1 MRALDEVVRT
11 AAVAGNTHDQ
21 GDVMDCLSVR
31 VEQAM
36 LGAVLSDPTG
46 QPQVLDWLEPSDM
59 CRPWHGQVLGAMQR
73 LRGRGTPPGPLEV
86 YAELQNDPDL
96 PASVRQD
103 AVLLADLMAA
113 APHTRHAQHYAAMV
127 VEGGVRQRM
136 RLAGSRMA
144 QAAETGSLEAALH
157 LSGHARQELNA
168 SRTRWLALPER
179 LRRQP
184 PAPAR
189 DEQAYAEIA
198 RRAVSL
204 SEEITRLRED
214 FWLEGPDRTE
224 KRLAAVIQ
232 RLAETAAAS
241 ADQRSRLA
249 EAGTANQPRP
259 QGPAA
264 EAAGVR
270 VLRDL
275 AADSSQLPCLRGW
288 LRPEHFARA
297 EHGALYAVMQDLDAV
312 GAPVDPLTVS
322 WEASRRGVRADPASL
337 AGGTAAFAI
346 ASGREVRRHGL
357 LAQAVNAG
365 RYLQAGAADPARG
378 LTEFLQTASERLHAL
393 EAQAQRERAS
403 NPAGAVALVRGHSR
417 TSVRA
422 RQAERE
428 AAS

>member
-1 MRALDEVVRT
+1 MART
-11 AAVAGNTHDQ
+11 AAVAGNTHH
-21 GDVMDCLSVR
+21 GGVMDRLGVR

-36 LGAVLSDPTG
+36 LGAVLSDPAG
-46 QPQVLDWLEPSDM
+46 QPQVLDWVEPGDM

-86 YAELQNDPDL
+86 YAELQKDPDL

-113 APHTRHAQHYAAMV
+113 APRAGRAQHYAVMV
-127 VEGGVRQRM
+127 VEGGIRERM

-144 QAAETGSLEAALH
+144 QAAGTGDLAAALR
-157 LSGHARQELNA
+157 LTGHAREELNA
-168 SRTRWLALPER
+168 SRARWLALPER

-198 RRAVSL
+198 RRAASL
-204 SEEITRLRED
+204 GEEITRLRED
-214 FWLEGPDRTE
+214 FWLESPDRTE
-224 KRLAAVIQ
+224 KRLVAVIQ
-232 RLAETAAAS
+232 HLAETAAAS
-241 ADQRSRLA
+241 ADQRERLA
-249 EAGTANQPRP
+249 ESRIATQPRP

-264 EAAGVR
+264 EAAGDR
-270 VLRDL
+270 ALRDL
-275 AADSSQLPCLRGW
+275 AAGSSQIPCVRGW

-297 EHGALYAVMQDLDAV
+297 EQGALYEVMQNLDSV
-312 GAPVDPLTVS
+312 GAPVDPVTVT

-337 AGGTAAFAI
+337 AGGTGAFAI
-346 ASGREVRRHGL
+346 ASAHEVRRHGL

-365 RYLQAGAADPARG
+365 RAIQADATDPTCRPTQLLQAAG
-378 LTEFLQTASERLHAL
+378 ERLHAL
-393 EAQAQRERAS
+393 EAQAQRE
-403 NPAGAVALVRGHSR
+403 PAPRPAATVVLVRDNAR
-417 TSVRA
+417 PSVRA
-422 RQAERE
+422 RQPDRE